1 MPNSRESA
9 RGTEPR
15 ATLEEKA
22 TPQSASLTAFLNS
35 QWSLRCAHKFACG
48 SPLLIGLTS
57 RCFAHSARASCAPL
71 VPRGAFW
78 AVLYLYEVAPS
89 EYTPF
94 KGLIAFVAPPA
105 SFSEERFA
113 STQNF
118 GKIGACLLAE
128 KPLQYSVE

>member
-48 SPLLIGLTS
+48 FPLLIGLTS

-71 VPRGAFW
+71 GSRGAFW
-78 AVLYLYEVAPS
+78 IVPLPLEVALP
-89 EYTPF
+89 
-94 KGLIAFVAPPA
+94 KA
-105 SFSEERFA
+105 SFFPK
-113 STQNF
+113 
-118 GKIGACLLAE
+118 GKGRWRGVSRDGGIAKSKA
-128 KPLQYSVE
+128 

>member
-35 QWSLRCAHKFACG
+35 QWSFRCAHKFACG

-57 RCFAHSARASCAPL
+57 RCFAHRARASCAP
-71 VPRGAFW
+71 
-78 AVLYLYEVAPS
+78 AVHAAGDDCTVKRLRA
-89 EYTPF
+89 
-94 KGLIAFVAPPA
+94 I
-105 SFSEERFA
+105 
-113 STQNF
+113 
-118 GKIGACLLAE
+118 
-128 KPLQYSVE
+128 PLGFLPV

>member
-1 MPNSRESA
+1 MV
-9 RGTEPR
+9 
-15 ATLEEKA
+15 TL
-22 TPQSASLTAFLNS
+22 
-35 QWSLRCAHKFACG
+35 LRLAAC
-48 SPLLIGLTS
+48 SVPLLIGLTS
-57 RCFAHSARASCAPL
+57 RCFAHWARASCAPL

-78 AVLYLYEVAPS
+78 VVLYLYEVAPS